1 MAENKIYVQGSYID
15 IHDNENVYLSV
26 DKASVN
32 VNENENTE
40 QARADE
46 SLLSVCRAEGVST
59 EGQNQN
65 ENLNENEGRKTNNER
80 RSNDELFHF
89 IHPSV
94 NEDQE
99 MNIHNEVKRLVKRQ
113 GVQMICQHLLR
124 METEGKLLLPP
135 NPSAIYKELVRV
147 GMPQGDGYS
156 EKNFKNNYR

>member
-32 VNENENTE
+32 VNENEN
-40 QARADE
+40 
-46 SLLSVCRAEGVST
+46 
-59 EGQNQN
+59 
-65 ENLNENEGRKTNNER
+65 LNENEGRKTNNER

-99 MNIHNEVKRLVKRQ
+99 MKIHNEVKRLVKRQ
-113 GVQMICQHLLR
+113 SIQMICQHLAHLQ
-124 METEGKLLLPP
+124 TEGKLLLPP
-135 NPSAIYKELVRV
+135 NPSVIYKELARI
-147 GMPQGDGYS
+147 GMPQGEGYS
-156 EKNFKNNYR
+156 EKNCKNNYR

>member
-32 VNENENTE
+32 VNENTE

-65 ENLNENEGRKTNNER
+65 ENLPEVLANSELWERVKDEGLVDENNMPTISRPEAALLADMLAEKLGIGNKWKLFEKLWNRKNMR
-80 RSNDELFHF
+80 NDYNTALEQRKSLKF
-89 IHPSV
+89 
-94 NEDQE
+94 QE
-99 MNIHNEVKRLVKRQ
+99 KLKNIL
-113 GVQMICQHLLR
+113 
-124 METEGKLLLPP
+124 
-135 NPSAIYKELVRV
+135 A
-147 GMPQGDGYS
+147 
-156 EKNFKNNYR
+156 

>member
-32 VNENENTE
+32 VNENEN
-40 QARADE
+40 
-46 SLLSVCRAEGVST
+46 
-59 EGQNQN
+59 
-65 ENLNENEGRKTNNER
+65 LNENEGRKTNNER

-94 NEDQE
+94 NENQE

>member
-32 VNENENTE
+32 VNENEN
-40 QARADE
+40 
-46 SLLSVCRAEGVST
+46 
-59 EGQNQN
+59 
-65 ENLNENEGRKTNNER
+65 LNENEGRKTNNER

-94 NEDQE
+94 NEQEE

-113 GVQMICQHLLR
+113 GVQMICQHLLQ
-124 METEGKLLLPP
+124 MKEDEKLLLPP
-135 NPSAIYKELVRV
+135 NPSVVYNELVRM
-147 GMPQGDGYS
+147 GMPQNGGYNENTFRKYYS
-156 EKNFKNNYR
+156 NR

>member
-32 VNENENTE
+32 VN
-40 QARADE
+40 Q
-46 SLLSVCRAEGVST
+46 
-59 EGQNQN
+59 
-65 ENLNENEGRKTNNER
+65 NEGRKTNNER

-99 MNIHNEVKRLVKRQ
+99 MKIHNEVKRLVKRQ
-113 GVQMICQHLLR
+113 SIQMICQHLAH
-124 METEGKLLLPP
+124 MQTEGKLLLPP
-135 NPSAIYKELVRV
+135 NPSAIYKELVRI